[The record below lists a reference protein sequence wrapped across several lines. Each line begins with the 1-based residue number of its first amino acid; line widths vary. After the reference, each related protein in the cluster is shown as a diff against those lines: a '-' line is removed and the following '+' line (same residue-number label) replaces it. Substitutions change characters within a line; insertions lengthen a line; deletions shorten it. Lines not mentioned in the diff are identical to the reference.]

1 MQPKILAVRLRYG
14 AILGNLA
21 KARGHRLTFP
31 TFDLGLFESA
41 TGEERQ
47 ERARDL
53 DEICREIGFLVL
65 TGHDVPVGVIEEQW
79 RVVRDF
85 FGQDLGEKSKV
96 AAPYPGYPYG
106 WLPEQSEALAASK
119 GVKTPPDLK
128 ESFNGGPLEVVE
140 GIKDAAAYEF
150 CYQPTLWPEI
160 DGFQTAWCAYYNQM
174 EALACRIMA
183 AFAEALGLPPGHF
196 GPYISNPISA
206 LRALRYPPTGPVAQD
221 GQERAGAH
229 TDYGS
234 LTILMP
240 FKARPGLQV
249 MQGENWV
256 DVPVPEGAFVINIG
270 DLMAHWTNNRWVS
283 TLHRVIARPNQAER
297 FSLAYFHQPNWDAEI
312 FPLDGSGGA
321 SVVSGRYLMNKFKST
336 SA

>member
-1 MQPKILAVRLRYG
+1 MRLRYG
-14 AILGNLA
+14 ANLGNLT
-21 KARGHRLTFP
+21 KARGLRLTFP

-41 TGEERQ
+41 HGEERQ
-47 ERARDL
+47 KRARDL

-65 TGHDVPVGVIEEQW
+65 TGHDVPIGVIDEQW
-79 RVVRDF
+79 RVVRRF

-160 DGFQTAWCAYYNQM
+160 DGFQTAWRAYYNHM

-183 AFAEALGLPPGHF
+183 AFAEALGLPP
-196 GPYISNPISA
+196 
-206 LRALRYPPTGPVAQD
+206 
-221 GQERAGAH
+221 
-229 TDYGS
+229 
-234 LTILMP
+234 
-240 FKARPGLQV
+240 
-249 MQGENWV
+249 
-256 DVPVPEGAFVINIG
+256 
-270 DLMAHWTNNRWVS
+270 
-283 TLHRVIARPNQAER
+283 
-297 FSLAYFHQPNWDAEI
+297 
-312 FPLDGSGGA
+312 
-321 SVVSGRYLMNKFKST
+321 KS
-336 SA
+336 